1 MFLSRK
7 ALIGALVTLFCL
19 SALIYKTEPYRD
31 LLNNFQGG
39 ENIVIEI
46 SSDPDKT
53 PANHETKVTEE
64 KPPEHQLISSY
75 TKLFDVVDDVREP
88 TEPLYEKPT
97 EPIDPANDIMQPT
110 KRDLSISSPQPVATI
125 EPRGHHAAA
134 AAVVPDQE
142 SPKKIGDSWD
152 HVKKTDDILE
162 FVRSQ
167 CVKYEMITVV
177 PGEEAKKP
185 RMLVITKNW
194 IENMIL
200 YSSNPKTGSTSFKK
214 WFARLQGENK
224 DYEKM
229 SGVHA
234 MKKYGNIDEAWISAE
249 SKSSDPDSVTLNDVI
264 KPFYKV
270 GFMRNPLLRLI
281 SGFRDKILRR
291 AEDGIKPE
299 MRIVDPSLTA
309 ESPDTQKFAAF
320 TEGVMKGTIKNIHY
334 TTQWSKMKICD
345 FPYDIIAQT
354 ETTSQQIK
362 EIQEHTNT
370 TQFEFP
376 GSRTDIG
383 YDSVATVNLA
393 HEFYDK
399 VKPDIM
405 EQIYQYYKWDFVLMG
420 YTKFSNPNF
429 PYLDFDQDFE
439 KEFGPLDVGIPKRKT
454 APSRPPTPAEPRKP
468 IKIDWGSRFNSN

>member
-1 MFLSRK
+1 MFVTRK
-7 ALIGALVTLFCL
+7 VLIGALLTLLCFG
-19 SALIYKTEPYRD
+19 ALIYSTQFSSSV
-31 LLNNFQGG
+31 LNNIQGG
-39 ENIVIEI
+39 EDIVIEI
-46 SSDPDKT
+46 SSDSDVSK
-53 PANHETKVTEE
+53 KGVTEE
-64 KPPEHQLISSY
+64 TTPNQPPDTESDTESDAEPAENVQ
-75 TKLFDVVDDVREP
+75 VV
-88 TEPLYEKPT
+88 EKPT
-97 EPIDPANDIMQPT
+97 V
-110 KRDLSISSPQPVATI
+110 DLAISSPQPSSTVQ
-125 EPRGHHAAA
+125 PRGHHAA
-134 AAVVPDQE
+134 VPDQT
-142 SPKKIGDSWD
+142 KKIGDSWD

-376 GSRTDIG
+376 GSRAEVG
-383 YDSVATVNLA
+383 ADSVATVHLA